1 MSVFL
6 LPKRR
11 KKRLLNLINACP
23 VKKTNWRRKQR
34 GPPPQPCD
42 SYLKCRESV
51 YHWLNDEG
59 FFWDP
64 ENLGSCLAEEA
75 YGDDDC
81 GMVDDEVNG
90 RVDEKERKHNKQSHS
105 ARTRQM
111 NIAAAS
117 VVDLWMSW

>member
-6 LPKRR
+6 LPKRS

-34 GPPPQPCD
+34 GPPPPQPCD

-51 YHWLNDEG
+51 YYWLDDEG

-64 ENLGSCLAEEA
+64 ENLGSCLSEEA
-75 YGDDDC
+75 YGDDC
-81 GMVDDEVNG
+81 GRVDDVNG
-90 RVDEKERKHNKQSHS
+90 RVDEKERKRDKQSHS